1 MKKKIVLVG
10 CGNVGSR
17 HLQAISK
24 LPFQSNIHII
34 EPNRNS
40 QELAK
45 TRLEEV
51 KYDRNAHS
59 FFWHQ
64 SIKDLEP
71 DSDLVILATPSHNR
85 VDLVEELVELKN
97 VRFLIEK
104 MVCQSE
110 EDYVRL
116 LSLLKKN
123 NAIGWVNTP
132 RRYFESYK
140 KIKEQYLKS
149 KLIFLSVIAGN
160 QGLGS
165 NAIHYIDLFSWFCE
179 DYKISLNGDFLFNKL
194 FENKRGNEYVELA
207 GSIFGT
213 SKSGSVL
220 TINFFPYENLPTVVN
235 IVGNKKHLMIDE
247 TNEKL
252 FTITNLEKLGNQKF
266 ENDYVSNT
274 TTAIVEEI
282 LNTDNCLLP
291 TMQDSSYAHY
301 ELFRIFNNHIKK
313 LTNENRKL
321 CPIT

>member
-17 HLQAISK
+17 HLQAITK

-40 QELAK
+40 LELAK

-59 FFWHQ
+59 FFWHK
-64 SIKDLEP
+64 SIEDLEP
-71 DSDLVILATPSHNR
+71 ESDLVILATPSHNR

-179 DYKISLNGDFLFNKL
+179 DYEISLNGDFLFNKL
-194 FENKRGNEYVELA
+194 FETGGEYIWIFQKRLSFN
-207 GSIFGT
+207 
-213 SKSGSVL
+213 
-220 TINFFPYENLPTVVN
+220 N
-235 IVGNKKHLMIDE
+235 
-247 TNEKL
+247 KL
-252 FTITNLEKLGNQKF
+252 FSIRKFTHSCKHSWKQKTS
-266 ENDYVSNT
+266 ND
-274 TTAIVEEI
+274 
-282 LNTDNCLLP
+282 
-291 TMQDSSYAHY
+291 
-301 ELFRIFNNHIKK
+301 R
-313 LTNENRKL
+313 
-321 CPIT
+321 